1 MIGLTLFARSP
12 ARSCL
17 GARLAPALTS
27 LLLCLHA
34 GLAEAA
40 PAVGDI
46 VSGAIDVAAGKKL
59 PLPPGRFKVQ
69 VSAEDSAPITSSTS
83 GGSDRTEKVYVLTLV
98 NTDPHADIP
107 LLALDYTI
115 NARVN
120 WRGQPCDTS
129 TQPAWLKVQN
139 FNSSTSSVVVRC
151 GRVYAQSNLRRVI
164 RGAPS
169 STNGWERTRMGP
181 LAAMNGQFPNNGL
194 AYMAYLSKADGDRV
208 NYWVT
213 FNPGLYGL
221 DDVEG
226 QSSLFRNLGGNDVRI
241 ASARQYLQR
250 VVEWGESFVPQL
262 HDYYLAG
269 QVLGMPI
276 VAGPSFPGLHRLSD
290 EALASAARGT
300 DGGSAQRPG
309 SPSANTAASPTA
321 APPAA
326 AAATAAP
333 VPAQAIP
340 TQPVQSV
347 HALVIGNSAYGS
359 AKLAN
364 PRNDAMAMAERFRQ
378 FGFKVMLVLDAD
390 RQQLVKALAEFS
402 NVAKAADVGIVFY
415 AGHGM
420 QVNGINYLIPV
431 DLDLS
436 GTRPV
441 SVSLEALSLDSV
453 LQDHLPGKSKLV
465 FLDACRDNPLSRSLA
480 ATRGGA
486 TGLAPMQTS
495 SGTLISYA
503 TRDGGTAADGSGKNS
518 PYTTALLANLNASED
533 IALVLRK
540 VRRQVLSTTQ
550 GRQEP
555 WEYGS
560 LLGDSLVL
568 SSVAGPR

>member
-1 MIGLTLFARSP
+1 MRAP
-12 ARSCL
+12 V
-17 GARLAPALTS
+17 APALAS
-27 LLLCLHA
+27 LLLCMHA
-34 GLAEAA
+34 GVAEAA

-46 VSGAIDVAAGKKL
+46 VSGAIEVAAGKKL

-83 GGSDRTEKVYVLTLV
+83 GGSERTEKVYVLTLV
-98 NTDPHADIP
+98 NTDPNADVP
-107 LLALDYTI
+107 LLALDYTVH
-115 NARVN
+115 ARVN
-120 WRGQPCDTS
+120 WRGQPCDAA

-139 FNSSTSSVVVRC
+139 FGSNSSSVVVRC

-164 RGAPS
+164 RGAPA
-169 STNGWERTRMGP
+169 STNAWERTRIGP

-221 DDVEG
+221 DDAEG

-276 VAGPSFPGLHRLSD
+276 VAAPSFPGLRRLSD

-300 DGGSAQRPG
+300 EGGSPQRPG
-309 SPSANTAASPTA
+309 SQSANIAASPTA
-321 APPAA
+321 SSAI
-326 AAATAAP
+326 AATAAP
-333 VPAQAIP
+333 TAAAVPAQAIP
-340 TQPVQSV
+340 SQPVQSV

-364 PRNDAMAMAERFRQ
+364 PRNDAMAMAERFKQ

-420 QVNGINYLIPV
+420 QVGGVNYLIPV

-540 VRRQVLSTTQ
+540 VRRQVLTTTQ